1 MKIETGYLRIYHF
14 YDDIKSNR
22 IIVPDYQREYC
33 WSKEKI
39 ELFIDSLQ
47 NDIPVG
53 VFQFRKLD
61 NQCLE
66 VVDGLHRIR
75 TIFNILFG
83 KEIYFNFETL
93 KFTTN
98 PKDYDYSRFVAQNR
112 LSSMNI
118 LKGMDGEMDFEL
130 SQKFCEPY
138 EKIYHTEL
146 LKFEFEGT
154 DDEVKIAFDRI
165 NENGIAFTPIFNKVA
180 KASFLEI

>member
-1 MKIETGYLRIYHF
+1 MRIETGYIRIYHF
-14 YDDIKSNR
+14 FEDIKSNK

-47 NDIPVG
+47 KGIPVG

-61 NQCLE
+61 NGCLE

-75 TIFNILFG
+75 TIFNILLG
-83 KEIYFNFETL
+83 KGIYFDFEKS

-98 PKDYDYSRFVAQNR
+98 PKDYNYSKFVNKKR

-118 LKGMDGEMDFEL
+118 LRGMDGEMDFVI
-130 SQKFCEPY
+130 SKQFYEPY

-146 LKFEFEGT
+146 LKFEFSGT
-154 DDEVKIAFDRI
+154 DNEVKEAFKRI
-165 NENGIAFTPIFNKVA
+165 NEKGVVFTPIFEKV
-180 KASFLEI
+180 KSKSFLEI